1 MLAMSVVTLPF
12 GIVMA
17 GVTGEV
23 VRMGMPPCT
32 VVRLR

>member
-1 MLAMSVVTLPF
+1 MEAISVVTLPF
-12 GIVMA
+12 GRLIF
-17 GVTGEV
+17 GVTGDV

>member
-12 GIVMA
+12 GRLIF
-17 GVTGEV
+17 GVTDDV

-32 VVRLR
+32 VVRIR